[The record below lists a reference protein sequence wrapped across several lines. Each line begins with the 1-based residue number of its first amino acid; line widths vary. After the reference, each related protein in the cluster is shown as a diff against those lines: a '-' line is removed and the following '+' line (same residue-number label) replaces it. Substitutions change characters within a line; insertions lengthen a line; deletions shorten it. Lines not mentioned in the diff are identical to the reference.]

1 MLVLR
6 GVRIAVRLFDIL
18 DGDQPAQMVLT
29 VHDRELLD
37 LMPAQD
43 LACLL
48 KRGADGYGDEVF
60 LGHHVANRH
69 VEVVHEAEVAV
80 GDDADE
86 LARLVADRHTGD
98 LILAH
103 QFVGFVDVVVRVEEE
118 GVCDD
123 AVLAPFY
130 AFDLIALRLCGHILM
145 DRPGASLT
153 CHSDGESGFGD
164 GIHRRAH

>member
-1 MLVLR
+1 
-6 GVRIAVRLFDIL
+6 
-18 DGDQPAQMVLT
+18 MVLA

-37 LMPAQD
+37 LMTAQD

-69 VEVVHEAEVAV
+69 VEIVHEAEIAV

-103 QFVGFVDVVVRVEEE
+103 QLVGFVDVVVRVEEE